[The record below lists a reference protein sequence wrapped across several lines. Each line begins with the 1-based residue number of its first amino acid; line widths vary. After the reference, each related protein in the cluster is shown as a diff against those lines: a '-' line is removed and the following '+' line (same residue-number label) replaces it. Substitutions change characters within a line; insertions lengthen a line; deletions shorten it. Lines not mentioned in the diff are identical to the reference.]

1 MEEDAAALSPPPALP
16 RLTRRSAALF
26 TLLVLSALP
35 IAHADGMAKVRSS
48 GTLTYGSD
56 EEGGAPYLYLDRNP
70 PHARIGFEAELMER
84 IGRELNVAP
93 VFKQALWE
101 NLLQVLA
108 RGEVDVVCNG
118 YELTER
124 RARDYLATR
133 PYYVFQ
139 LQLLALPGGPVHSL
153 AEFGLP
159 KPGGGVWQVG
169 VLGNSAADVYAQRF
183 DPRLVRVVRFDGAT
197 NAMMKVRSGQ
207 IDATLQDLPAALHY
221 VRQPEFAG
229 LAPAGPP
236 EGCGYYVMYVRQ
248 GDERLRDALDEAIG
262 KVVRSGEWKAIC
274 EKYHIWNEAQA
285 VLADWKGAAPREGET
300 ERPWF
305 DWHLLRDFFPDLLLS
320 AGVTLALSF
329 ASMPI
334 AIVVGLLIAIGRL
347 YGPRWLTIPLA
358 IYVEVIRGTPLM
370 LQLFVL
376 FYVLPELGIL
386 LSPWAAGIAGL
397 AINYS
402 AYESEIYRA
411 GLQAIPK
418 GQMEAALALGMSR
431 KLALRRVIVP
441 QAVRIVI
448 PPVTSDFIALF
459 KDTSICSVLTLTELT
474 KRYSILSNTVGGVVE
489 FGIATAV
496 LYLAMSLP
504 LSWFSRWMERRL
516 DAEGVSS

>member
-1 MEEDAAALSPPPALP
+1 MEEKADVPSPALP
-16 RLTRRSAALF
+16 RPSRRTAALLA
-26 TLLVLSALP
+26 TLLLATAPL
-35 IAHADGMAKVRSS
+35 AHADALSRVRST
-48 GTLTYGSD
+48 GRLVYGSD
-56 EEGGAPYLYLDRNP
+56 EEGGAPYLYLDREP
-70 PHARIGFEAELMER
+70 PHTRIGFEAELMER
-84 IGRELNVAP
+84 IGRELDVRP
-93 VFKQALWE
+93 VFRQALWE

-108 RGEVDVVCNG
+108 RGEIDVVVNG

-153 AEFGLP
+153 ADFNLP
-159 KPGGGVWQVG
+159 RPGGGVWQVG
-169 VLGNSAADVYAQRF
+169 VLGNSAADVYAQRL

-229 LAPAGPP
+229 LILAGPP
-236 EGCGYYVMYVRQ
+236 EGCGYYVMYLRK
-248 GDERLRDALDEAIG
+248 GDEALRDAIDDAIG
-262 KVVRSGEWKAIC
+262 KVVRSGEWRKIC
-274 EKYHIWNEAQA
+274 EKYGIWNEAQA
-285 VLADWKGAAPREGET
+285 VLAEWKAT
-300 ERPWF
+300 EPGRADDDRPWF

-320 AGVTLALSF
+320 AGVTLVLSF

-334 AIVVGLLIAIGRL
+334 AIVAGLLIAVGRL
-347 YGPRWLTIPLA
+347 YGPRWLVIPLA
-358 IYVEVIRGTPLM
+358 TYVEVIRGTPLM

-376 FYVLPELGIL
+376 YYVLPEMGVM
-386 LSPWAAGIAGL
+386 LSGWVAGIAGL

-431 KLALRRVIVP
+431 GLALRRVIVP

-459 KDTSICSVLTLTELT
+459 KDTSVCSVLNFTELT
-474 KRYSILSNTVGGVVE
+474 KQYSILSNTVGGVVE

-504 LSWFSRWMERRL
+504 LSWFSRWAERRL
-516 DAEGVSS
+516 DAEGVSR

>member
-1 MEEDAAALSPPPALP
+1 MEQAPAALSPPPAL
-16 RLTRRSAALF
+16 RLWRRSAALLA
-26 TLLVLSALP
+26 LLLIATTT
-35 IAHADGMAKVRSS
+35 AHADTLADVRSS
-48 GTLTYGSD
+48 GRLTYGSD

-84 IGRELNVAP
+84 IARELNVTP

-108 RGEVDVVCNG
+108 RGEIDVVVNG

-153 AEFGLP
+153 ADFALP
-159 KPGGGVWQVG
+159 RPGGGVWQLG
-169 VLGNSAADVYAQRF
+169 VLGNSAADVYARRL

-229 LAPAGPP
+229 LALAGPP
-236 EGCGYYVMYVRQ
+236 EGCGYYVMYLRK
-248 GDERLRDALDEAIG
+248 GDEALRDAIDDAIG
-262 KVVRSGEWKAIC
+262 KVVRSGQWKAIC
-274 EKYHIWNEAQA
+274 ERYHIWNDAQA
-285 VLADWKGAAPREGET
+285 VLADWKGGDRTGADT

-329 ASMPI
+329 GSMPI
-334 AIVVGLLIAIGRL
+334 AIVLGLFIALGRL
-347 YGPRWLTIPLA
+347 YGPRWVATPLSA
-358 IYVEVIRGTPLM
+358 YVEVIRGTPLM

-376 FYVLPELGIL
+376 FYVLPELGVM

-516 DAEGVSS
+516 DAEGVSG